1 MARPDLFIRLP
12 SRTFLETYFKA
23 CLSIAL
29 MVIVVVVI
37 CVCASTFVKGP
48 FALFVVGFMLA
59 LGTTQRRGFLEFLA
73 KGEDTGG
80 GALEGMYRVIMHLN
94 PSTPLE
100 NSLAVRIVKVLDM
113 PGNAAVWAIR
123 YIIPDFRLFSLD
135 EYVATAFDI
144 PWTTGIL
151 PCLLVTAG
159 IAVPWIILG
168 HFALMVRELEHK

>member
-1 MARPDLFIRLP
+1 
-12 SRTFLETYFKA
+12 
-23 CLSIAL
+23 
-29 MVIVVVVI
+29 MVAVVVVI

-59 LGTTQRRGFLEFLA
+59 MGTTGRRAFLDFLA
-73 KGEDTGG
+73 KGENTGG
-80 GALEGMYRVIMHLN
+80 GALEGMYRLVKHMN
-94 PSTPLE
+94 PNTPLE
-100 NSLAVRIVKVLDM
+100 DSLPVRIVKVLDA
-113 PGNAAVWAIR
+113 PGNAAVWAVR

-151 PCLLVTAG
+151 PCVLVTLG
-159 IAVPWIILG
+159 VAVPWIVLG